1 MKKLSGLLAAGM
13 IIAGLSSTV
22 YATEPIQDTTAATEA
37 ATTQATQPATTP
49 AATQPATQAATKP
62 AADNSA
68 SHNTQATTPAA
79 TTTSAESNTG
89 NTQSAGSVEDE
100 ALKLLE
106 EEKKAKEEE
115 LKSLEKEL
123 SEVITKIGELD
134 RRASELNAQIYVATH
149 ELENKT
155 ALRNEQ
161 YDEMK
166 LRIKFMYENKIG
178 DVDAAFSDDSG
189 MDDVLNAAGYYQD
202 IYSYDREK
210 LEELDKNVHEI
221 GELKTTLDAALQETE
236 KNKAEMEEEK
246 KKIGELVKEKE
257 EDLKLINEGIS
268 SNVMRLFNTG
278 SASGISSAAT
288 ETLLKIAEK
297 AQEEALKEGKANA
310 KQVAVAQ
317 NAGHGRSTYPATYG
331 WCAAWVSGVYSY
343 TGGITPPHG
352 DAIDYW
358 NKWKASGSTRMDN
371 IPIGACV
378 ISSGDPTY
386 GHIGIYLGGGVVASN
401 LGYCKVE
408 TIQSF
413 GNVSAVCQGHVGYIG
428 WVWPNGTPIE

>member
-1 MKKLSGLLAAGM
+1 M
-13 IIAGLSSTV
+13 
-22 YATEPIQDTTAATEA
+22 
-37 ATTQATQPATTP
+37 
-49 AATQPATQAATKP
+49 
-62 AADNSA
+62 DNSLIE
-68 SHNTQATTPAA
+68 QL
-79 TTTSAESNTG
+79 
-89 NTQSAGSVEDE
+89 E
-100 ALKLLE
+100 A
-106 EEKKAKEEE
+106 EKKAKEEE

-123 SEVITKIGELD
+123 SEIITKVGELD
-134 RRASELNAQIYVATH
+134 RYASELNAKITVTKQ
-149 ELENKT
+149 ELALKT
-155 ALRNEQ
+155 TLRDEQ
-161 YDEMK
+161 YEEMK
-166 LRIKFMYENKIG
+166 LRIKFMYENRIG
-178 DVDAAFSDDSG
+178 DADAAFSDESS
-189 MDDVLNAAGYYQD
+189 MDDLLNAAGYYQD

-210 LEELDKNVHEI
+210 LEQLDNNVREI
-221 GELKTTLDAALQETE
+221 ESLRNSLDVALTETE
-236 KNKAEMEEEK
+236 KNKAQMEEEK
-246 KKIGELVKEKE
+246 KKVTELVKEKE

-268 SNVMRLFNTG
+268 ANVMRLYNNSG
-278 SASGISSAAT
+278 SAGGVSTAAA
-288 ETLLKIAEK
+288 EVLLKIAEK
-297 AQEEALKEGKANA
+297 AQEEALKEGTANA
-310 KQVAVAQ
+310 KQIAVAQ

-428 WVWPNGTPIE
+428 WVWPNGTPIQ

>member
-1 MKKLSGLLAAGM
+1 MKEGSTLKKLTGFLAAGL
-13 IIAGLSSTV
+13 AVTCLSTV
-22 YATEPIQDTTAATEA
+22 AYADEPAKDTTAATTTSAA
-37 ATTQATQPATTP
+37 ATTT
-49 AATQPATQAATKP
+49 
-62 AADNSA
+62 
-68 SHNTQATTPAA
+68 ATTPAA
-79 TTTSAESNTG
+79 TTTATTTSAANNG
-89 NTQSAGSVEDE
+89 GTQADNA
-100 ALKLLE
+100 ALEQLQ

-123 SEVITKIGELD
+123 SQIITKIGELD
-134 RRASELNAQIYVATH
+134 RRASELNAQITVTSA
-149 ELENKT
+149 ELEVKT
-155 ALRNEQ
+155 KLRENQ
-161 YDEMK
+161 YEEMK
-166 LRIKFMYENKIG
+166 LRIKFMYENRISNA
-178 DVDAAFSDDSG
+178 DVALSDDSS
-189 MDDVLNAAGYYQD
+189 MDDILNAAGYYQD

-210 LEELDKNVHEI
+210 LIELDDNVKKIED
-221 GELKTTLDAALQETE
+221 LKASLDKALEDTE
-236 KNKAEMEEEK
+236 KNKKEMEDEK
-246 KKIGELVKEKE
+246 KKVTELVKDKE

-268 SNVMRLFNTG
+268 ANVMRLYNAG
-278 SASGISSAAT
+278 SLASTSVASEALLEIAA
-288 ETLLKIAEK
+288 K
-297 AQEEALKEGKANA
+297 AQEEALKEGKATP
-310 KQVAVAQ
+310 KQVEVAQ

-358 NKWKASGSTRMDN
+358 NKWKSSGSTRMDN

-428 WVWPNGTPIE
+428 WVWPNGTPIQ

>member
-1 MKKLSGLLAAGM
+1 MKKLTGLMAAGM
-13 IIAGLSSTV
+13 TIACLTVSV
-22 YATEPIQDTTAATEA
+22 YATEATEPAQDTTTTSAETATSAPPETTRATEA
-37 ATTQATQPATTP
+37 ATVAPKNNVTPSAP
-49 AATQPATQAATKP
+49 AAT
-62 AADNSA
+62 S
-68 SHNTQATTPAA
+68 AA
-79 TTTSAESNTG
+79 TTTSAEIETAATVDNAVID
-89 NTQSAGSVEDE
+89 QLE
-100 ALKLLE
+100 A
-106 EEKKAKEEE
+106 EKKAKEEE

-123 SEVITKIGELD
+123 SEIITKVGELD
-134 RRASELNAQIYVATH
+134 CHASELNAKITVTKQ
-149 ELENKT
+149 ELQEKT
-155 ALRNEQ
+155 LLRDEQ
-161 YDEMK
+161 YEEMK
-166 LRIKFMYENKIG
+166 LRIKFMYENRIS
-178 DVDAAFSDDSG
+178 DTDAAFSDESA
-189 MDDVLNAAGYYQD
+189 MDDLLNAAGYYQE
-202 IYSYDREK
+202 IYSYDRER
-210 LEELDKNVHEI
+210 LEELDNNVREI
-221 GELKTTLDAALQETE
+221 EELKNSLDTSLAETE

-246 KKIGELVKEKE
+246 KKVTELVKEKE

-268 SNVMRLFNTG
+268 SNVIRLYNNSG
-278 SASGISSAAT
+278 SAGGVSTAAA
-288 ETLLKIAEK
+288 EVLLKIAEN

-310 KQVAVAQ
+310 RQIAVAQ

-401 LGYCKVE
+401 LGYCKIE

-428 WVWPNGTPIE
+428 WVWPNGTPIQ